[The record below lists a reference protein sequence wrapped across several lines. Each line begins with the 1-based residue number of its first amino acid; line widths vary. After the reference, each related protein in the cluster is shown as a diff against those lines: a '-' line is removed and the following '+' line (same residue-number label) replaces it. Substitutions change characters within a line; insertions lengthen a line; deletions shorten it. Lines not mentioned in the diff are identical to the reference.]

1 MCIYYSRFD
10 QRLQNHSFAAAF
22 VEKQLREKITQDMLS
37 VYTTN
42 MINAYEE
49 LATALHVAKHNVI
62 VQVSKLITNKMS
74 FISFQEKVNLILN
87 DDADDLAD
95 DTSKQA
101 NDDVYKALDL
111 NFDLVAETIADMELL
126 MFNNESIYKKLQE
139 LGGIS
144 PNCH

>member
-1 MCIYYSRFD
+1 MCKCYSRFD
-10 QRLQNHSFAAAF
+10 QRLQNPSFAAAF
-22 VEKQLREKITQDMLS
+22 VEKQLREKITQEILS

-42 MINAYEE
+42 TINFYEE
-49 LATALHVAKHNVI
+49 LATALHVAKHKVI

-74 FISFQEKVNLILN
+74 FISFQKNVNRILN

-101 NDDVYKALDL
+101 NDVYNALDL

-139 LGGIS
+139 LCGIS
-144 PNCH
+144 LNCH